1 MDNYIENK
9 TFDEINVGDSAFV
22 EHTLMQRDIQLFA
35 VMSGDV
41 NPAHLDED
49 YARGNIFH
57 GVVAHGMWSGSLFST
72 VLGTRLPGPG
82 TIYLGQS
89 FRFLKP
95 VMIGDKVTARVTV
108 KEKNIE
114 KHRLKL
120 ACLATNQDGK
130 EVVTGEAEVIAPTE
144 KVRRKQVTLPVLE
157 FKLENDGQKCRCS
170 FVEIGRG

>member
-1 MDNYIENK
+1 MDTFIENK
-9 TFDEINVGDSAFV
+9 TFDEISLGDTAFV
-22 EHTLMQRDIQLFA
+22 EHALKQKDIQLFA

-49 YARGNIFH
+49 YARSSIFH
-57 GVVAHGMWSGSLFST
+57 GVVAHGLWSGSLFST

-82 TIYLGQS
+82 TIYLGQT
-89 FRFLKP
+89 FRFLRP
-95 VMIGDKVTARVTV
+95 VMIGDTVTARVTV
-108 KEKNIE
+108 KEKIAD

-120 ACLATNQDGK
+120 DCLAINQNGK

-144 KVRRKQVTLPVLE
+144 KVRRQQVTLPVLE
-157 FKLENDGQKCRCS
+157 FKLEGDGKKCCCS